1 MHPIGQLL
9 ATAQRAARYARALGV
24 APHQLVGIQVRRVTR
39 QEMQRQP
46 ALQAVHVIAHATG
59 LVSRQTIKHQMDWT
73 ATGGGGG
80 G

>member
-46 ALQAVHVIAHATG
+46 ALQAVHVIAPATG
-59 LVSRQTIKHQMDWT
+59 LGSRQTIEPRMDWT
-73 ATGGGGG
+73 PPALLN
-80 G
+80 